1 MVAMKKHVKLEI
13 ESCHHMYQNCNHT
26 FMKRWLI
33 CGIMTDILDIE
44 IETIEGRTTTLRDLG
59 GNTYLI
65 VNVASACGFTRQ
77 YEGMQALFDA
87 KQSDGLVV
95 VGFPCNQF
103 GGQEPGT
110 HEEIATFCE
119 TKYGVTFPMMAK
131 VEVNGDN
138 RHPLFAELC
147 KVPDHEGREAIK
159 WNFNKFIVRGDGSVE
174 RFSHRTEPSELPL

>member
-1 MVAMKKHVKLEI
+1 
-13 ESCHHMYQNCNHT
+13 
-26 FMKRWLI
+26 
-33 CGIMTDILDIE
+33 MTDPRDIE
-44 IETIEGRTTTLRDLG
+44 IETIDGDKTTLRELG
-59 GNTYLI
+59 GSTYLI

-77 YEGMQALFDA
+77 YEGMQALYEA
-87 KQSDGLVV
+87 KQSEGLVI

-119 TKYGVTFPMMAK
+119 TRYGVTFPMMAK
-131 VEVNGDN
+131 IEVNGEH

-159 WNFNKFIVRGDGSVE
+159 WNFNKFIIREDGSVE
-174 RFSHRTEPSELPL
+174 RYSHRTEPSELPL